1 LSLTA
6 ADLKVR
12 SLRGGAAAAAGRV
25 APVALV
31 FFAHGGGPSARSLR
45 GRAAGAAGRGRS
57 RCTKTKQQKNTL
69 VPALSRPLGGAEAKG
84 ADAPAR

>member
-1 LSLTA
+1 MTA
-6 ADLKVR
+6 EQNSFHRWSGSPTICYDTNAIWEISVIVAHGGGPAVR
-12 SLRGGAAAAAGRV
+12 SLRGGAAV
-25 APVALV
+25 
-31 FFAHGGGPSARSLR
+31 
-45 GRAAGAAGRGRS
+45 AAGRGRS